1 MGVTSFQQSLYE
13 FFDSGLLFRIALLQ
27 KTILF
32 LLFIEKRYM
41 EGEENPAKVVLIDS
55 KTSFANRA
63 EATTTEAM
71 RNGEGILSKMPH
83 IAVEYDV
90 DDGKN
95 VFMIISFHIVALTA
109 ISVSAV
115 TKVSPRPRLNHMRM
129 HEILRWRI
137 CFRCL
142 ICLRK
147 PSSLVVG
154 IRRVVR
160 IS

>member
-1 MGVTSFQQSLYE
+1 MRALTIEDLNAAAHVGGASSLVMRQELEPASGPDGVIAPAKYV
-13 FFDSGLLFRIALLQ
+13 DSNGNATYI
-27 KTILF
+27 
-32 LLFIEKRYM
+32 IEKRYM

-95 VFMIISFHIVALTA
+95 VFYDNCSIAKNYIVFIVLD
-109 ISVSAV
+109 
-115 TKVSPRPRLNHMRM
+115 
-129 HEILRWRI
+129 
-137 CFRCL
+137 C
-142 ICLRK
+142 
-147 PSSLVVG
+147 
-154 IRRVVR
+154 
-160 IS
+160 